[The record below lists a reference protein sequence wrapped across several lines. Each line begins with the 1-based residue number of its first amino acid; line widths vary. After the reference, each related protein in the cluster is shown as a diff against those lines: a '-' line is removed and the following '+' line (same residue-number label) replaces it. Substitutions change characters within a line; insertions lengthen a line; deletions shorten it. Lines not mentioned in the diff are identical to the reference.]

1 MSLTTQPAWERS
13 RKNIRKRRVRDHLL
27 RARDI
32 LGGNYTRRVAEERTA
47 VISSQG
53 ATHLHVRVHILQDMN
68 TKTVPPPLTVKEQLI
83 NWGFGHTAAGQGHDR
98 GVVGLPQ
105 AKVRSIN
112 LNTAC
117 SFCGSK

>member
-1 MSLTTQPAWERS
+1 
-13 RKNIRKRRVRDHLL
+13 
-27 RARDI
+27 
-32 LGGNYTRRVAEERTA
+32 VADA
-47 VISSQG
+47 VIEALEISSA
-53 ATHLHVRVHILQDMN
+53 ATIRAEWLRSAQPLFPLKELHLHVRVHVLQDMN

-83 NWGFGHTAAGQGHDR
+83 NWGFGHTAAGQDHDR

-105 AKVRSIN
+105 AEVRSIN